1 MRKLT
6 ALFLTLILAF
16 GIAIVHAEELPD
28 LTGDWLIVYSWEG
41 EEDYSAFLFLYEDST
56 FEVLFDAEAEPGSGS
71 GGTWAF
77 DGETLTLTS
86 ERGSVMALAWDAE
99 AHRGTGE
106 GESVKYTVQLPI
118 EDEDESWRGSPEE
131 GPLFGSWAAA
141 EDSSITDE
149 VSALM
154 NKALEQVMGVDY
166 VPVAYLGSQVVAGT
180 NHAVLCRA
188 TAVVPN
194 AVPYWAVLYLYEDLE
209 GDVTIMN
216 IKTLELDAQPDVE

>member
-6 ALFLTLILAF
+6 AFFLVLVLGITGALA
-16 GIAIVHAEELPD
+16 GEVPE
-28 LTGDWLIVYSWEG
+28 LTGDWLIVYSREG
-41 EEDYSAFLFLYEDST
+41 KEDDSAFLFLYEDST
-56 FEVLFDAEAEPGSGS
+56 FEVLFDAEEYPGSGS

-77 DGETLTLTS
+77 DGENLVLTA
-86 ERGSVMALAWDAE
+86 EQGSVMTLAWDAE

-106 GESVKYTVQLPI
+106 GEGVKYTVRLPI
-118 EDEDESWRGSPEE
+118 EDEDESWRGEAEE
-131 GPLFGSWAAA
+131 GTLFGGWAAA
-141 EDSSITDE
+141 GDSSVTDE
-149 VSALM
+149 VYALM

-166 VPVAYLGSQVVAGT
+166 VPVAYLGTQVVAGT

-194 AVPYWAVLYLYEDLE
+194 EVPYWAVLYLYEDLE
-209 GDVTIMN
+209 GDVSIMN